1 MVVLFWFCFFSVCV
15 IFFWFWL
22 VGFFVCVFYGCFF
35 FFADCKL
42 LLAKHSEYHGN
53 RVDGKISINNRN

>member
-1 MVVLFWFCFFSVCV
+1 MCDFLLVLVSWVFCVCV
-15 IFFWFWL
+15 LW
-22 VGFFVCVFYGCFF
+22 VFF